1 MTSNMDEQ
9 IDELDKS
16 MHKTME
22 GVAYRLLGDITTAE
36 DAVHETFA
44 ALMFNWDTLSS
55 HPNLRGWL
63 IVALRRV
70 ISNEQRKLD
79 SQTVPLDEA
88 YALCAKDAPE
98 PLENLLPSGLSGED
112 KQILIWRLEEQ
123 LSFRDISDLLGI
135 TESGCRSRFS
145 RALKRCKELLSGRN

>member
-9 IDELDKS
+9 IDELYKS

-70 ISNEQRKLD
+70 ISWTRRPCRWTRPTRCAQR
-79 SQTVPLDEA
+79 T
-88 YALCAKDAPE
+88 
-98 PLENLLPSGLSGED
+98 
-112 KQILIWRLEEQ
+112 R
-123 LSFRDISDLLGI
+123 
-135 TESGCRSRFS
+135 RSRWRTCS
-145 RALKRCKELLSGRN
+145 PPDCPAKTSKY